1 VQGCRYRDA
10 TEHRRGAVE
19 RQGLLLHLEQR
30 GPMEETGEEPITMA
44 VAVGGCEHVVPEG
57 CPAMPL

>member
-1 VQGCRYRDA
+1 
-10 TEHRRGAVE
+10 
-19 RQGLLLHLEQR
+19 
-30 GPMEETGEEPITMA
+30 MEETGEEPITMA